1 MKLSV
6 IITTYNSPAWLQK
19 VMWGYQTQTFKDF
32 EMVIADDGSTN
43 DTRQLI
49 DNMRTEVFY
58 PVQHIWHPDEGF
70 RKCAILNRAILA
82 SQTDYLLF
90 SDGDCVPRNDFTEV
104 HMNKRREGRF
114 LSGGYSK
121 LPMELSKQM
130 TKEDIFNQ
138 NCFDIKW
145 LKANGLPS
153 SFKNNK
159 FRTKGWGSAFA
170 NFITTST
177 PTFNGHSSS
186 AWKKDIIA
194 VNGFNE
200 DMRYGALD
208 RELGERLENKGIK
221 GIQIRYSAVCV
232 HLDHP
237 RSYKNK
243 KDLANNKAIWMK
255 SRNEKLTWTEQ
266 GIVKPNE
273 LKSKAL

>member
-104 HMNKRREGRF
+104 HMTKR
-114 LSGGYSK
+114 K
-121 LPMELSKQM
+121 
-130 TKEDIFNQ
+130 
-138 NCFDIKW
+138 
-145 LKANGLPS
+145 
-153 SFKNNK
+153 
-159 FRTKGWGSAFA
+159 
-170 NFITTST
+170 
-177 PTFNGHSSS
+177 
-186 AWKKDIIA
+186 
-194 VNGFNE
+194 
-200 DMRYGALD
+200 
-208 RELGERLENKGIK
+208 KGIS
-221 GIQIRYSAVCV
+221 YLAVIVNC
-232 HLDHP
+232 
-237 RSYKNK
+237 RWNCQNK
-243 KDLANNKAIWMK
+243 
-255 SRNEKLTWTEQ
+255 
-266 GIVKPNE
+266 
-273 LKSKAL
+273 